1 MIKNIIF
8 DFGGVLLDW
17 NPHYVFDPYFGNTEK
32 AQWFIDN
39 ICTPQWNAALDAGKP
54 FSEGVKELIAVH
66 PEWEKEIRMYHTEWL
81 KMMGGQIEGMYE
93 IVKGLKDNGYRLF
106 GLTNWAA
113 ETFALVRDTYP
124 VLSLLEGI
132 VVSGEEKMI
141 KPDPEIYR
149 ILLDRYGLKAEECV
163 FIDDTLRNTKAAEA
177 LGIKGIHLTSKDQ
190 LTKALKEIL

>member
-1 MIKNIIF
+1 MIKNVIF